1 MLIQQN
7 FQLLWYARSDS
18 IVPEYSTCLYMHSP
32 YCAWQ
37 LASELEHN
45 VWILCTF
52 SLYFSNFF
60 TLSADCCWFCMH
72 ASLCATLNMANSL
85 SLFSFSARP
94 TVTMCSQH
102 STNPCSYLRVR
113 EREIERDMH
122 HQNYGSHTLTVI
134 HYNYIPSSNLLSCGC

>member
-18 IVPEYSTCLYMHSP
+18 IVPEYSTCPYMHSP

-60 TLSADCCWFCMH
+60 TLSADCCWLCMH

-113 EREIERDMH
+113 EWEREREMH
-122 HQNYGSHTLTVI
+122 HQNYGAHTLTVI
-134 HYNYIPSSNLLSCGC
+134 HYNYIPSNNLLSCGY